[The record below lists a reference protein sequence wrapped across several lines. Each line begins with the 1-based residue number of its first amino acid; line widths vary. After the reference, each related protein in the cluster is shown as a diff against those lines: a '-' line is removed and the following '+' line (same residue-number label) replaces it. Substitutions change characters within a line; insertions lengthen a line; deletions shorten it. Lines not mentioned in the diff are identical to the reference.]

1 MTRNLRAL
9 LDERVRAA
17 MTAAGVDDPNAVITL
32 AARAEFG
39 DYQANGVMQAAKRLR
54 RNPREL
60 AAEVVAKLDL
70 AGIVEQVD
78 IAGPGFINI
87 RLSNSLLEDAI
98 NPAQPLLTTVA
109 EPKTTVVDYSAPN
122 LAKEMHVGHLR
133 STIIGDAVVRVLSA
147 TGQRVIRQNHV
158 GDWGTQFGMLLAYLE
173 ERGEETGN
181 ASAQLSDL
189 EQFYQAAKQHFD
201 ADPTFA
207 ERARAQVVALQ
218 SGDAKTNELWRKFID
233 ISMSHCEA
241 VYSRLGISLT
251 RADIRAES
259 SYNDQL
265 ADIVRA
271 LENAGL
277 LTISDGATCVFLDE
291 FTAKDG
297 TPQPV
302 IVKKS
307 DGGYLYSTTDL
318 AAIRHRSKTLHA
330 DRVLYFVDARQAL
343 HFRQVFAV
351 ARRAGFVSPSTSLE
365 HHPFGVMLGKDGRP
379 FRSRDGGLVK
389 LVDLLD
395 EAQQRAFDLVTSK
408 NPALTDDERRDIAR
422 VVGIGAV
429 KYADLSKHRTS
440 DYVFDWDTMLAFD
453 GNTAPYLQYAY
464 TRIVS
469 LFRRG
474 QVWAEQLEGDVT
486 IDAPSE
492 RALALTLARFQE
504 IVDEVAADALPH
516 YLCGY
521 LYELASRYMQ
531 FYEQCPVLNAEAAVR
546 TSRLL
551 LCRRVADTMKLGL
564 SLLGIETVERM

>member
-1 MTRNLRAL
+1 MSRNLRAL

-17 MTAAGVDDPNAVITL
+17 MIAAGVQNPVAAITP
-32 AARAEFG
+32 AARPEFG
-39 DYQANGVMQAAKRLR
+39 DYQANGVMQAAKRTG

-60 AAEVVAKLDL
+60 AAEVVANLDL
-70 AGIVEQVD
+70 AGIAERVD

-87 RLSNSLLEDAI
+87 RLSDALLAEAA
-98 NPAQPLLTTVA
+98 NPATPLLTAVA
-109 EPKTTVVDYSAPN
+109 QPKTMVVDYSAPN

-133 STIIGDAVVRVLSA
+133 STIIGDAVVRVLSES
-147 TGQRVIRQNHV
+147 GHRVIRQNHV

-173 ERGEETGN
+173 ETGN
-181 ASAQLSDL
+181 ASEVLTDL
-189 EQFYQAAKQHFD
+189 EQFYQAAKRRFD
-201 ADPTFA
+201 ADPAFA

-218 SGDAKTNELWRKFID
+218 SGDARTNALWRRFID

-241 VYSRLGISLT
+241 VYSRLGVSLS
-251 RADIRAES
+251 RADVHAES
-259 SYNDQL
+259 AYNDEL

-271 LENAGL
+271 LDEAGL
-277 LTISDGATCVFLDE
+277 LTISEGAKCVFLDE
-291 FTAKDG
+291 FKAKDG
-297 TPQPV
+297 TAQPV
-302 IVKKS
+302 IVQKS

-318 AAIRHRSKTLHA
+318 AAVRYRSKTLHA
-330 DRVLYFVDARQAL
+330 DRVLYFVDARQSL
-343 HFRQVFAV
+343 HFRQIFAV
-351 ARRAGFVSPSTSLE
+351 ARRAGFVAPNTTLE

-389 LVDLLD
+389 LVELLD
-395 EAQQRAFDLVTSK
+395 EAQQRAYELVTSK
-408 NPALTDDERRDIAR
+408 NPALSEDERRDIAR
-422 VVGIGAV
+422 AVGIGAV

-474 QVWAEQLEGDVT
+474 QIWAEQIEGRVS
-486 IDAPSE
+486 IGEPSE

-504 IVDEVAADALPH
+504 IVDDVAADALPH

-521 LYELASRYMQ
+521 LYELAARYMQ
-531 FYEQCPVLNAEAAVR
+531 FYEQCPVLNAEESVR

-551 LCRRVADTMKLGL
+551 LCRRAADTMKRGL
-564 SLLGIETVERM
+564 SLLGIDTVERM

>member
-1 MTRNLRAL
+1 MSRNLRAL

-17 MTAAGVDDPNAVITL
+17 MAAAGVPDAVAAITP
-32 AARAEFG
+32 AARPEFG
-39 DYQANGVMQAAKRLR
+39 DYQANGVMQAAKRIG

-60 AAEVVAKLDL
+60 AAAVVAKIDLD
-70 AGIVEQVD
+70 GIAERVD

-87 RLSNSLLEDAI
+87 RLSDALLEDAA
-98 NPAQPLLTTVA
+98 NPGTPLLAAVA
-109 EPKTTVVDYSAPN
+109 TPKTMVVDYSAPN

-133 STIIGDAVVRVLSA
+133 STIIGDAVVRALSDS
-147 TGQRVIRQNHV
+147 GHRVIRQNHV

-173 ERGEETGN
+173 ETGN
-181 ASAQLSDL
+181 ASEVLTDL
-189 EQFYQAAKQHFD
+189 EQFYQAAKRRFD

-218 SGDAKTNELWRKFID
+218 SGDAKTNALWHRFID

-241 VYSRLGISLT
+241 VYALLGVSLT
-251 RADIRAES
+251 RSDVHAES
-259 SYNDQL
+259 AYNADL
-265 ADIVRA
+265 ADVVRA
-271 LENAGL
+271 LDDAGV
-277 LTISDGATCVFLDE
+277 LTISDGAKCVFLDE
-291 FTAKDG
+291 FKAKDG

-302 IVKKS
+302 IVQKS

-318 AAIRHRSKTLHA
+318 AAVRYRSQTLHA
-330 DRVLYFVDARQAL
+330 DRVLYFVDARQSL
-343 HFRQVFAV
+343 HFRQIFAV
-351 ARRAGFVSPSTSLE
+351 ARRAGFVGANTSLE

-389 LVDLLD
+389 LVDLLE
-395 EAQQRAFDLVTSK
+395 EAQQRAYELVTAK
-408 NPALTDDERRDIAR
+408 NPALPDGERRDIAR
-422 VVGIGAV
+422 AVGIGAV

-474 QVWAEQLEGDVT
+474 QVWAEQLEGHVS
-486 IDAPSE
+486 IEAPSE

-504 IVDEVAADALPH
+504 IIDDVVADALPH

-521 LYELASRYMQ
+521 LYELAARYMQ
-531 FYEQCPVLNAEAAVR
+531 FYEQCPVLNAEADIRA
-546 TSRLL
+546 SRLL
-551 LCRRVADTMKLGL
+551 LCRRTAETMKHGL
-564 SLLGIETVERM
+564 SLLGIDTVERM